1 MLTIPIPITGL
12 TSFNKTQL
20 PVWGQHNLVHKQMDH
35 HRVPDLQK
43 TATKLLSD
51 TIVCKSFSVS
61 STGTSAEVG
70 GRENTKVQMNQT
82 AKHMTGGKPSVM

>member
-1 MLTIPIPITGL
+1 MKLPI
-12 TSFNKTQL
+12 
-20 PVWGQHNLVHKQMDH
+20 WGQYKLVHEQMG

-51 TIVCKSFSVS
+51 TIVFKSFSVS

-70 GRENTKVQMNQT
+70 GIESPTLKMNQA
-82 AKHMTGGKPSVM
+82 AKHNMT